1 MSLSKSFES
10 QKLMKMTYKNLIRYI
25 IGDTFDDKFD
35 DKFDDLFVEKHLIII
50 LLEYY
55 YSSML
60 SDITII
66 NSLDMIIG
74 KKCSC
79 IELRGSH
86 AEDCGWKII
95 ENVNIIINISKNLMC
110 FAVTCRTNYD
120 YWNRDGY
127 FEYIVVMDIMTHQ
140 VVFMK
145 QYDFFGSIIGIF
157 CDDTMDKIGI
167 WSIYRIKTYYV
178 NQRDV
183 PEEYKKHHHGTCE
196 SPPRCIKTIKFDGDN
211 NLNVVLMDGDTHD
224 LKLCYSETWGYWY

>member
-25 IGDTFDDKFD
+25 IGN
-35 DKFDDLFVEKHLIII
+35 KFDDLFVEKHLIII

-66 NSLDMIIG
+66 NSLDMFID
-74 KKCSC
+74 KRCSC

-95 ENVNIIINISKNLMC
+95 ENVNIIINISKNFMC
-110 FAVTCRTNYD
+110 FAVSCRTFYD
-120 YWNRDGY
+120 YWNRDGF

-140 VVFMK
+140 VVFLK
-145 QYDFFGSIIGIF
+145 RYDFYGSIIGIF

-167 WSIYRIKTYYV
+167 WSIYRINTYYV
-178 NQRDV
+178 NPLDV

-196 SPPRCIKTIKFDGDN
+196 SPPNCIDNIIFEDDKTLVITNKTGDK
-211 NLNVVLMDGDTHD
+211 DY
-224 LKLCYSETWGYWY
+224 LKLCYSKDWGYWYPSRC